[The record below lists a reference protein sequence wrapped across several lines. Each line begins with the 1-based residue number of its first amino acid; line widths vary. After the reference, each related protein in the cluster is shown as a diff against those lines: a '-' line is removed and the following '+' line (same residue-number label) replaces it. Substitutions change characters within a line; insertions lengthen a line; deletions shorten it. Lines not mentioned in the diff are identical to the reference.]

1 MTENEKELVGLGRQK
16 KSLKIMIL
24 LKLRNVE
31 LKINKPKPLE
41 RKTENI
47 RTIIKQDVSLSML
60 DTAIRIAAEA
70 FEGKSDRGGTPYI
83 MHCLY
88 VMHKVK
94 NEGEIAMVCGVLHD
108 VIEDCEDKG
117 FTFAYLRE
125 QGMNEEV
132 IVILQLLTHRKETPY
147 MDYIKALSVHPVAK
161 KIKIA
166 DLEHNTK
173 VSRLKGLRKKDFD
186 RLEKYSI
193 AYQYLKD

>member
-1 MTENEKELVGLGRQK
+1 
-16 KSLKIMIL
+16 
-24 LKLRNVE
+24 
-31 LKINKPKPLE
+31 
-41 RKTENI
+41 
-47 RTIIKQDVSLSML
+47 ML
-60 DTAIRIAAEA
+60 DTAIRIAAGA
-70 FEGKSDRGGTPYI
+70 FEGKKDKGGVPYI

-94 NEGEIAMVCGVLHD
+94 DKGELAMTCATLHD
-108 VIEDCEDKG
+108 VVEDCEEKG
-117 FTFAYLRE
+117 YTFEYLRN
-125 QGMNEEV
+125 QGMSEEV
-132 IVILQLLTHRKETPY
+132 IVVLQLLTHRKETPY

-161 KIKIA
+161 AVKLA